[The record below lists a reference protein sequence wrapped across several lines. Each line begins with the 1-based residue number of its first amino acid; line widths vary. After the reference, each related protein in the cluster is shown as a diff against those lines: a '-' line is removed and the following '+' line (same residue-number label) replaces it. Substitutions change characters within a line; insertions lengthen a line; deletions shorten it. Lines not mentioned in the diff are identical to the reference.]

1 MGRRPNPRLVLPVV
15 LVVLVAA
22 GIYWLSTSSRNGDR
36 LTASGTVEAGE
47 IHVAPE
53 IGGRVLQVF
62 VETGDAVAVN
72 ARLVS
77 LDDTLLQAQRERV
90 VAAVATA
97 EQALRAAEL
106 NQEAAGLQLEVVLL
120 AARGQDLARQQGS
133 WRGAAPAEVDLPVWY
148 LTDDE
153 LLVAANGEVQEAEGG
168 AQVAMERLQSML
180 GDSAH
185 ADLRRAELRL
195 AHAQAAFLA
204 ADAVYERARVA
215 HDPEDLLDRAQD
227 ARDQAEEERDAA
239 QDELDDL
246 IEDDRFDPIRQARAD
261 LARAEAR
268 LQAARAWRDSL
279 LTGERSLEVSL
290 GDLRLQQA
298 QTAAAQAKA
307 ALEQVQAELRVLDV
321 QLERTVLRAPV
332 AGVVLARSADP
343 GEVLPAGAPALTI
356 GMLDDLTITVYL
368 PEDSYGR
375 VRLGD
380 SVRIEVDSFPGEV
393 FDGSVVRIADRA
405 EFTPRNVQT
414 EEGRRTTV
422 FAVELAIN
430 DPTARLKPGMPA
442 DVEFVSSG

>member
-1 MGRRPNPRLVLPVV
+1 VSRRPNPRLVLPVV

-22 GIYWLSTSSRNGDR
+22 GIYWLVTSSRNGDG

-47 IHVAPE
+47 IHIAPE
-53 IGGRVLQVF
+53 IGGRVQEVF
-62 VETGDAVAVN
+62 VETGDAVAEN
-72 ARLVS
+72 DRLVL
-77 LDDTLLQAQRERV
+77 LDDALLQAQRERV

-97 EQALRAAEL
+97 EQALRAAEI
-106 NQEAAGLQLEVVLL
+106 NQRAAGLQQEMVLL
-120 AARGQDLARQQGS
+120 AARAQDLARSQGS
-133 WRGAAPAEVDLPVWY
+133 WRGSAPAEVDLPAWY

-153 LLVAANGEVQEAEGG
+153 LLLAANGEVQNVEG
-168 AQVAMERLQSML
+168 AVLVALEGLRSLL
-180 GDSAH
+180 DDPAN

-195 AHAQAAFLA
+195 ALAQAAFLA

-215 HDPEDLLDRAQD
+215 HDPEDLLDLAQD
-227 ARDQAEEERDAA
+227 ERDQAEEERDAA
-239 QDELDDL
+239 QDGLDDL

-261 LARAEAR
+261 LAGAEAR
-268 LQAARAWRDSL
+268 QQAARAWRDSL

-298 QTAAAQAKA
+298 QTAAAQARA
-307 ALEQVQAELRVLDV
+307 ALEQAQAELRALDV
-321 QLERTVLRAPV
+321 QLERTILRAPV

-343 GEVLPAGAPALTI
+343 GEVLPVGAPALTI
-356 GMLDDLTITVYL
+356 GKLDELTITVYL
-368 PEDSYGR
+368 SEDSYGR

-380 SVRIEVDSFPGEV
+380 SVWIEVDSFPGEV

-422 FAVELAIN
+422 FAVELAID

-442 DVEFVSSG
+442 DVEFVSS